1 MRDGYRIPW
10 ASEHP
15 PLSRHPIAFPPSSD
29 PARYQVL
36 AAEVK
41 TLVEKR
47 AIYLVQ
53 NPGPGFYS
61 RLFTVPKKTGD
72 WRPVLDL
79 SSLNKF
85 VERVKFKMETTRDVR
100 LAIRRNDWA
109 TSIDLKD
116 AYFHVTIHQEYRKYL
131 RFVWEGRTYEFRALP
146 FGLSLAPLIFTKVV
160 LEFIALQR
168 QAGHRLK
175 VYLDDWALFA
185 ETEEQSHASTQAVL
199 ARAREFGFKIREDK
213 CDLVPSQTFS
223 YLGMRFDTVRFT
235 VQPLPTRIQSL
246 TKMILHVLRSPMVS
260 RREFH
265 RLLGLMESVST
276 LLPLARVYKR
286 PLQRELAARFPPQ
299 PDWEC
304 KIPTGPW
311 LRVALNQWLDD
322 DWLHSSVPIRPV
334 NPRVYLHSDASNMGW
349 GAHFS
354 GGEVSG
360 TWTPQDQRQHI
371 NWLELKA
378 IYLALQHFSS
388 DLKDKSVIVCSDNT
402 TALSYIRSQGGTVS
416 PTLSLLAEELL
427 IWAHQHGMSLEVEF
441 IPGKLNVLADA
452 LSRTGQVLPTEW
464 TIAHQALQ
472 PLWDLWGKPLVD
484 LFATQYSARLP
495 LYVSPIRDPMA
506 WARNAFSIPWGGMS
520 AYAYPPTALI
530 TRVLERYRLER
541 PRLILVTP
549 GWPRRPWYPELMSLT
564 HVAPV
569 LLRLTARTLVQP
581 RTGIGHPNPDGL
593 GLTAWLLC
601 ERGCAHR
608 V

>member
-15 PLSRHPIAFPPSSD
+15 PLSSVPIAFPPSSD

-41 TLVEKR
+41 TLLDKR

-85 VERVKFKMETTRDVR
+85 VERIKFKMETTRDVR

-116 AYFHVTIHQEYRKYL
+116 AYFHVSIHQDFRKYL

-168 QAGHRLK
+168 LAGHRLK
-175 VYLDDWALFA
+175 VYLDDWGILA
-185 ETEEQSHASTQAVL
+185 ESEELSQSST
-199 ARAREFGFKIREDK
+199 RAILDSAKKFGFNIRLDK
-213 CDLVPSQTFS
+213 CDLVPSQTFD

-235 VQPLPTRIQSL
+235 VQPLPSRIQALSKL
-246 TKMILHVLRSPMVS
+246 VLHVLRSPMVS

-265 RLLGLMESVST
+265 RLLGLMESVSS
-276 LLPLARVYKR
+276 LLPLARVHKR
-286 PLQRELAARFPPQ
+286 PLQRELAARLPQ
-299 PDWEC
+299 NRDWDHS
-304 KIPTGPW
+304 IPTGPW
-311 LRVALNQWLDD
+311 LREALAQWLDQE
-322 DWLHSSVPIRPV
+322 WLHSAVPIRPDQE
-334 NPRVYLHSDASNMGW
+334 RVYLHSDASNLGW

-360 TWTPQDQRQHI
+360 FWTPQEKEQHI

-378 IYLALQHFSS
+378 IFLALQHFQQQLSGK
-388 DLKDKSVIVCSDNT
+388 LVVVVSDNT

-427 IWAHQHGMSLEVEF
+427 KWAHFNQLFLEVEF
-441 IPGKLNVLADA
+441 IPGRLNVLADA
-452 LSRTGQVLPTEW
+452 LSRSGKVLPTEW
-464 TIAHQALQ
+464 TIAHHALQ
-472 PLWDLWGKPLVD
+472 PLWDVWGKPLVD
-484 LFATQYSARLP
+484 LFATQFNARLP
-495 LYVSPIRDPMA
+495 LYVSPIRDPKA
-506 WARNAFSIPWGGMS
+506 WARNAFSIPWGGMT
-520 AYAYPPTALI
+520 AYAYPPTSLI
-530 TRVLERYRLER
+530 SKVLERYRLER
-541 PRLILVTP
+541 PSLILVTP
-549 GWPRRPWYPELMSLT
+549 GWSRRPWYPELMSLT
-564 HVAPV
+564 HVPPR
-569 LLRLTARTLVQP
+569 RLHLTSRTLVQP

-593 GLTAWLLC
+593 ALTAWLLC
-601 ERGCAHR
+601 GLGCDHR
-608 V
+608 A